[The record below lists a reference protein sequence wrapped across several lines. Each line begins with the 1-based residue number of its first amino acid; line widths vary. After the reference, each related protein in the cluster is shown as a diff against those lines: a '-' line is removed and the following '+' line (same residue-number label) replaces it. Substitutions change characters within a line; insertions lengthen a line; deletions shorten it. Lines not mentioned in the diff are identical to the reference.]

1 MNLDAI
7 SFITASHLLSFDDFK
22 TIQSHFT
29 PLFGVKHHL
38 VVEPVT
44 FVRSQARLSVIPEQQ
59 VALNNNYFP
68 YLDCFKS
75 LFHVSWGAKEKHLY
89 LSCLNRALRV
99 SPSIS
104 CFGLRSISTDECV
117 GRGPEFRPLFCWT
130 SHLLC
135 PVLRQWL
142 GPTFI
147 GAYIAIWLS
156 FIGAQVRCIP
166 WKKANEV
173 STIQT
178 MVGYRILVAKKQDSN
193 RLQ

>member
-1 MNLDAI
+1 MSDIFEKKANLVTGTHLGWELGDVLVVTLQHRKDAVNLNSI
-7 SFITASHLLSFDDFK
+7 GFITASHLLSFWWFQNT

-29 PLFGVKHHL
+29 PLFGVNHHL
-38 VVEPVT
+38 VIEPVT

-75 LFHVSWGAKEKHLY
+75 LFHVSWGVIEKHLY
-89 LSCLNRALRV
+89 PFLLLFESC
-99 SPSIS
+99 
-104 CFGLRSISTDECV
+104 
-117 GRGPEFRPLFCWT
+117 
-130 SHLLC
+130 HLLC

-178 MVGYRILVAKKQDSN
+178 MVGYRIFE
-193 RLQ
+193 